1 MQNIIATLLES
12 QLESFSKGF
21 LDTSRTVFYND
32 KEKRLIHNGE
42 FGMLREACV
51 RELLKNFLP
60 NIYGVAQGYVIGQ
73 NDEISHQCDLIIYH
87 KSYTPYFHTPEEQ
100 RFFPI
105 ESVIAVG
112 EIKSKVDGTV
122 LDDALEKLANIKLMR
137 EAITDAEI
145 ALCRP
150 STDRDY
156 APKDYLRDQVVT
168 FIVCEEFTCSNEILS
183 GRIKKSWADSLPRHR
198 VNLICAIRNGT
209 CTYKDGN
216 NRPWM
221 YPIEPDGTELP
232 VRLVVPA
239 PGKYGHI
246 ALFLRYLIILIED
259 NTVLYPELTRHLNSL
274 FVCSNIDIS

>member
-1 MQNIIATLLES
+1 MQNIIATLLEA
-12 QLESFSKGF
+12 QLETFSKEF
-21 LDTSRTVFYND
+21 LDTSRTVFYDD
-32 KEKRLIHNGE
+32 KKKRLIHSGE

-51 RELLKNFLP
+51 RGLLKNFLP
-60 NIYGVAQGYVIGQ
+60 GIYGVAQGYVIGQ

-112 EIKSKVDGTV
+112 EIKSKADGTV
-122 LDDALEKLANIKLMR
+122 LDDALEKLAHIKLMR
-137 EAITDAEI
+137 EAITDAAI
-145 ALCRP
+145 AQCRP
-150 STDRDY
+150 STNRNY
-156 APKDYLRDQVVT
+156 APKDQIRDQIIT

-183 GRIKKSWADSLPRHR
+183 ERIKKSWANSLPRHR
-198 VNLICAIRNGT
+198 VNLISAIRSGT

-232 VRLVVPA
+232 IRLVVPT
-239 PGKYGHI
+239 PGKHGHI
-246 ALFLRYLIILIED
+246 ALFLRYLIMLIED
-259 NTVLYPELTRHLNSL
+259 NTVLYPELTKHLNSL
-274 FVCSNIDIS
+274 LVCQNIDIP